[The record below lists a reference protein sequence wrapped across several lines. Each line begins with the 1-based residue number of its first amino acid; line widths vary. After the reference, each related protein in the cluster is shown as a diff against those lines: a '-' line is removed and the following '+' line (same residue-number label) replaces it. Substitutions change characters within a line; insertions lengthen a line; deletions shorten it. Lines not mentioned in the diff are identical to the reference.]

1 MAVHRALRR
10 GPRSVAPGVR
20 SLEPTTRVLWPVVH
34 LFGPHNLL
42 MIQRLFTAIICLFS
56 PYIMLAVM
64 DSIGEFHSA
73 SLLLLFGAPRPGPP
87 L

>member
-1 MAVHRALRR
+1 
-10 GPRSVAPGVR
+10 
-20 SLEPTTRVLWPVVH
+20 
-34 LFGPHNLL
+34 